1 MATTGQSRAR
11 VGRRELTSMLTLL
24 IATHAFLNYP
34 NEASVSGLEAA
45 WMEPII
51 SGVVALIAFLVM
63 DGLFRRFF
71 PGVGLLDVIKIA
83 LGKYLSVVLSLAL
96 AAYFILVTAAIM
108 RQFVETV
115 IITVLPS
122 TPIVVVSAL
131 FIIAVGYVAT
141 CGLEAVVRVAQLAFP
156 LFVLGILGLC
166 LLTMNWWHPVLLLP
180 FWGTGVQSIALGSLR
195 TSSVFIN
202 ILLLTVIYPHAKDHR
217 DLRKVGVHS
226 TIYGVLLLVAFLL
239 VYHMVFAPTET
250 AKLSSPIY
258 SVARLIHIGRFVQ
271 RIESIYIFI
280 WVSAAVLKMSITTW
294 AATYILTYTFDW
306 PTYRPIIPAIGLLC
320 WAVSL
325 FPSDVISVVR
335 TEYSTV
341 MTWSWVVIFV
351 LPLVFLLVG
360 MMRQRMKR
368 GAPSV

>member
-1 MATTGQSRAR
+1 VTTGQSRAR

-51 SGVVALIAFLVM
+51 SGVCALIAFLIM
-63 DGLFRRFF
+63 DALFRKFF
-71 PGVGLLDVIKIA
+71 PGVGLLDVMKTA
-83 LGKYLSVVLSLAL
+83 FGKYVSIIFSLAL
-96 AAYFILVTAAIM
+96 AAYFIMVTAGIM
-108 RQFVETV
+108 RQFAETV

-122 TPIVVVSAL
+122 TPIIVVSAL
-131 FIIAVGYVAT
+131 FVITVSYVAT

-156 LFVLGILGLC
+156 LFVFGMLGLC
-166 LLTMNWWHPVLLLP
+166 ILTMNWWHPVLLFP
-180 FWGTGVQSIALGSLR
+180 FWGAGISSIAMGSVR
-195 TSSVFIN
+195 TSSVFLN
-202 ILLLTVIYPHAKDHR
+202 ILLLSVIYPHAKDHR
-217 DLRKVGVHS
+217 DLRKVGVRS
-226 TIYGVLLLVAFLL
+226 TIYGMLLLVAFLL

-280 WVSAAVLKMSITTW
+280 WVSAAVLKMAITTW

-306 PTYRPIIPAIGLLC
+306 PSYRPIIPAVGLLC
-320 WAVSL
+320 WALSL
-325 FPSDVISVVR
+325 FPTDVVSVIR
-335 TEYSTV
+335 SQYDTL
-341 MTWSWVVIFV
+341 MMWSWIVIFV
-351 LPLVFLLVG
+351 LPIVFLVVG
-360 MMRQRMKR
+360 LMRQRMKR
-368 GAPSV
+368 GAHSV